1 MERTIR
7 VTGTGNVSFVPD
19 KIELSLYLSGRQEE
33 YEKMMKQS
41 SEYVSA
47 LGKAFAEEGFDEKEL
62 KTVSF
67 NVSTEYENYQDENK
81 IYCHRFVG
89 YSFNHNLK
97 FCFDADNALLSRALA
112 AVTKSKTNPR
122 FEISYT
128 LKDEQA
134 AKDILLKNAVEDSA
148 KKAKLLAKAAGVELK
163 EVLSID
169 YSWGEMEISSRPI
182 RMDAMPLMEECADMR
197 INPDDIDLSDTV
209 TVVWGIE

>member
-19 KIELSLYLSGRQEE
+19 KIELSLYLNGRQEE

-67 NVSTEYENYQDENK
+67 NVSTEYENYQNENK
-81 IYCHRFVG
+81 MYCHRFVG

-112 AVTKSKTNPR
+112 AVTKSKTSPR

-182 RMDAMPLMEECADMR
+182 RMDAMPLMAECTDMR

>member
-19 KIELSLYLSGRQEE
+19 KIELSLYLNGRQEE

-47 LGKAFAEEGFDEKEL
+47 LGNAFAEEGFDEKEL

-67 NVSTEYENYQDENK
+67 NVSTEYENYQNENK
-81 IYCHRFVG
+81 MYCHRFVG

-112 AVTKSKTNPR
+112 AVTKSKTSPR

-182 RMDAMPLMEECADMR
+182 RMDAMPLMAECADMR
-197 INPDDIDLSDTV
+197 INPDGIDLSDTV